1 MRKPSHALQE
11 YLEEIRQ
18 EVFGDGYKR
27 IENYR
32 EYQVYTIMFKEP
44 VIMDPVVVFV
54 NADGDFWSPDG
65 EEYLQYRRDVCHD

>member
-11 YLEEIRQ
+11 YLGEIRQ
-18 EVFGDGYKR
+18 EVFWGGYKQ

-32 EYQVYTIMFKEP
+32 GYQVYAITFKEP

-54 NADGDFWSPDG
+54 NADGGFWSPDG